1 MGPGIDG
8 AVAAVLDH
16 DPSRLLL
23 TNSVS
28 MGGDHSDVKK
38 AGGDA
43 HVGVGQGHDPV
54 LPHVTGVFEV
64 TAGGHGGVHI
74 GDGAAVHGVP
84 AGADDR
90 VHVAPVQAGVG
101 QGQPGRLIVVLVV
114 ETVVGGS
121 SQRRLTDPD
130 DSNFSAQPSPPG
142 Q

>member
-8 AVAAVLDH
+8 AVSAVLDH
-16 DPSRLLL
+16 DPSRLLIA
-23 TNSVS
+23 NSVS
-28 MGGDHSDVKK
+28 MG
-38 AGGDA
+38 
-43 HVGVGQGHDPV
+43 VGVGLGHDPV
-54 LPHVTGVFEV
+54 LPHVTGVLEV

-114 ETVVGGS
+114 DTVVGGS

-130 DSNFSAQPSPPG
+130 DSNF
-142 Q
+142 